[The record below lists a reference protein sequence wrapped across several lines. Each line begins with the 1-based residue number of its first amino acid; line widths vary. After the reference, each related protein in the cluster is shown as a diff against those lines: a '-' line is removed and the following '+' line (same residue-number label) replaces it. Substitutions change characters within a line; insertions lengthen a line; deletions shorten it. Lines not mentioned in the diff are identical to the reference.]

1 MAQVG
6 TEIERHMHELSKTWP
21 LIVSRIG
28 PGHTSD
34 CILDLLHMPTSST
47 VSAHTGLAA
56 GEMGNQTG
64 HLKT

>member
-21 LIVSRIG
+21 IIVWRIC
-28 PGHTSD
+28 PGRTSD
-34 CILDLLHMPTSST
+34 CTLDLLHMTTSST
-47 VSAHTGLAA
+47 VSAHAGLAA